1 MNLVRLPNYLPV
13 AAALFYF
20 AVSATFCAMPARA
33 GQSSITEAEGE
44 SCMGDDKSRRQT
56 EQVALEA
63 AKRLA
68 IDYTSTHISSS
79 TVVENF
85 ELKEDVVE
93 AFNQAEVKVL
103 EILDE
108 QWADPSV
115 SDCFTIRIK
124 AEVIPNAERM
134 QAMDTTQMMADPR
147 LPLNVQLWVN
157 SQDET
162 YQEGDQLKVYLQGNK
177 PFYARL
183 LYIDAEGNN
192 VQLLPNRHRRD
203 NYFAGAT
210 MFEVPT
216 GRDNFQLTVRP
227 PFGKEKLV
235 LYASTLPLGQ
245 IATEDAGDVYLVTEQ
260 PQQVAAK
267 TRGISIKP
275 KGSGSG
281 PSAAGSTGP
290 GTESSG
296 VAEFAEASVE
306 ITTRPA
312 T

>member
-1 MNLVRLPNYLPV
+1 MSFMRLPNYLLV
-13 AAALFYF
+13 AATLACVCPM
-20 AVSATFCAMPARA
+20 VSLA

-56 EQVALEA
+56 EQVALES

-68 IDYTSTHISSS
+68 IEYTSTHISSS

-103 EILDE
+103 DVLDE

-124 AEVIPNAERM
+124 AEVIPSQERM
-134 QAMDTTQMMADPR
+134 QAMDSTQMMADPR

-162 YQEGDQLKVYLQGNK
+162 YREGDQLKVYLQGNK

-183 LYIDAEGNN
+183 LYIDAQGNN

-216 GRDNFQLTVRP
+216 GKDNFKLKVSP

-245 IATEDAGDVYLVTEQ
+245 IQTEDAGDFYVVTEQ
-260 PQQVAAK
+260 PQEVAAK

-275 KGSGSG
+275 KGSAGGASAG
-281 PSAAGSTGP
+281 GGAAGETSD
-290 GTESSG
+290 

-312 T
+312 S